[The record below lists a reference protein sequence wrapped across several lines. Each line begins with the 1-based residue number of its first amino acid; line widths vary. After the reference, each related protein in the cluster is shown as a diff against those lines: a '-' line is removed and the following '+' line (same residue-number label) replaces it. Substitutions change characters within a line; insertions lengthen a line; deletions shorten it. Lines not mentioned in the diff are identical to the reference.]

1 MKKYVKR
8 DRYLQKLIN
17 RMNNG
22 EIKVITGPR
31 RCGKSWLL
39 NKIFKDY
46 LVSIGVDE
54 DNIIMVSLDLDD
66 EEDFGDLT
74 DRKLLKSYIYD
85 RIKSDDE
92 NYYVILD
99 EVQEVEGFEK
109 LVNGLNAKENVDVY
123 ITGSNS
129 HFLSSDIRTI
139 FRGRSDEVRVYP
151 FSFKEFC
158 ENRDEPVSDLW
169 KEYYTY
175 GGMPGLLKE
184 IKLKIERPYRLW
196 WMHSVPQL
204 VR

>member
-85 RIKSDDE
+85 RI
-92 NYYVILD
+92 
-99 EVQEVEGFEK
+99 
-109 LVNGLNAKENVDVY
+109 
-123 ITGSNS
+123 
-129 HFLSSDIRTI
+129 
-139 FRGRSDEVRVYP
+139 
-151 FSFKEFC
+151 
-158 ENRDEPVSDLW
+158 
-169 KEYYTY
+169 
-175 GGMPGLLKE
+175 
-184 IKLKIERPYRLW
+184 
-196 WMHSVPQL
+196 
-204 VR
+204 